1 MKPVADPAIDV
12 SAHYAYRDYRAW
24 PDDERW
30 ELIRGEAWMMGAP
43 TTTHQRLVAALYRDV
58 FAALPEG
65 GPCEAFFAPVDVLL
79 PRHPADSDDE
89 VDTVVQP
96 DLIVVCDPSK
106 VRDKFVRGAPDL
118 VVEILSPSTS
128 GKDQREKYRVYEES
142 GVREY
147 WIVDPAGK
155 WFERY
160 ELGPDGRYGK
170 PTLREPWGVD
180 QSPVPSAVVEGFS
193 LDREALLGRA

>member
-1 MKPVADPAIDV
+1 MKTMADPAVDR
-12 SAHYAYRDYRAW
+12 SAQYAYRDYRAW

-43 TTTHQRLVAALYRDV
+43 TTAHQRLVGKLFFMLTTLLA
-58 FAALPEG
+58 G
-65 GPCEAFFAPVDVLL
+65 KPCEAMLSPVDVLL
-79 PRHPADSDDE
+79 PRRPADSDDE

-128 GKDQREKYRVYEES
+128 GKDQREKFRVYEEA

-155 WFERY
+155 WFERH
-160 ELGPDGRYGK
+160 ERGPDGRYRK
-170 PTLREPWGVD
+170 PDLREPWGVD
-180 QSPVPSAVVEGFS
+180 QSPVPSAVVEGFA
-193 LDREALLGRA
+193 LDREALLERA